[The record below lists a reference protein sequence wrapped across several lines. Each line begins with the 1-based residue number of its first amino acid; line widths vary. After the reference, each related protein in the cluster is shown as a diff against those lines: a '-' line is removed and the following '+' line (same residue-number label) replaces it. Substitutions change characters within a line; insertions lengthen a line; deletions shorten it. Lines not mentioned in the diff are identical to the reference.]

1 MRRGR
6 VTKAEAR
13 VPRAIR
19 TMIAHVH
26 ADRLHYALLGTP
38 NRYSLPQTQEGVL
51 LHAAVAHAG
60 PRAASL
66 VGGGVIDFIGVIE

>member
-1 MRRGR
+1 LRRGR

-26 ADRLHYALLGTP
+26 ADRLHYALVGTP
-38 NRYSLPQTQEGVL
+38 NRYSLPQTQEEFFFTLPLRTLDLVRHRWSG
-51 LHAAVAHAG
+51 AA
-60 PRAASL
+60 
-66 VGGGVIDFIGVIE
+66 